1 MAGGST
7 LSTAGFTQTAGA
19 VDNAGAFVSSGPVT
33 YNGGTLSGHD
43 VVLYHTSLTLSPDL
57 SGTVAFGCVRS
68 TDTCPLLSNIPH
80 GLSLTINDA
89 SGYGVVVSASDGLT
103 VAGTFHLPAGITL
116 TLPPGGTVH
125 ITGTLHLPAGGTIN
139 ANLDNSGTIQLVGG
153 DLQVNGTTTNSGSI
167 SVAGGSTL
175 STVGFSQT
183 AGTTILQGSASN
195 LAGGGLVDIKGG
207 TLGGIGTVSGTVH
220 NGGTVSPGTSPG
232 RLTIAGTYTQ
242 LASGHLAIEVTGTAA
257 SSFDRLAVTETATLD
272 GTLAITTS
280 GFTPGPADTFA
291 FLTADSRSGTFAA
304 VTGTTISPSR
314 TYAIEYSAVGAGLH
328 VVVLPPTVSLTLPPF
343 TNSRTVT
350 ATFATTDLDDAGIVG
365 WCLSESE
372 SNPPPDAWKDTKPLS
387 FTLTA
392 GDGTRSIYAWV
403 RDGNGTVSA
412 SDEATT
418 VLDTVKPT
426 ASLTAPATSSTRAIA
441 VTVGGSDAGGSGVSA
456 YAIVEGTTAPGSGN
470 SAWKATAPTQFT
482 LSTGNG
488 DKTVSA
494 FTRDAAGNVSDCDT
508 KTVTLTVASVP
519 DASTGVTAEAGNAQ
533 VTVSWSAPA
542 HDGGSAITG
551 YTATSSP
558 GNRTCTTASALSCA
572 VIGLTNGTAYT
583 FTVTAANGVGTG
595 PASAA
600 SPAVVPTT
608 GSLTATLAATS
619 MGAAKNSPIPVDLG
633 WASGLAAPSIG
644 SWTLQERVGTGAW
657 TSVGLPSSTATKIT
671 VSLTPKI
678 AVSFRVRPTTT
689 AGAVGPWFTVATFTP
704 SSRQESAKTVSWK
717 GTGWKKVSSSA
728 AYGGT
733 LRDATAKNRT
743 ATTSFTGMSV
753 AWVSTLGKDR
763 GQAEIWLDGAKVATV
778 SLYKTTAAARQIVW
792 SASLASGGNHTL
804 MIKVLG
810 THATGSKGSRVDVD
824 GFLLLQ

>member
-1 MAGGST
+1 MRCLDRFVWRRRVGLAAALGLFGLLSVGLAGASGSDPCDTAWKAPVSGDWSDGSKWTGGVPDASKRACFTEAGSYVVSKTTSAGISAGSVYVGPLASVALSDVSGYGLGLTVADDFTNAGTLDLPHGISITLPPGGTVHNTGTLHLPASGTINANLDNSGIVQLVGGDLQVNGTTSNSDSISVAGGST
-7 LSTAGFTQTAGA
+7 LWTAGFSQTAGT
-19 VDNAGAFVSSGPVT
+19 VDNAGAFQSSGPVT

-418 VLDTVKPT
+418 
-426 ASLTAPATSSTRAIA
+426 AI
-441 VTVGGSDAGGSGVSA
+441 
-456 YAIVEGTTAPGSGN
+456 
-470 SAWKATAPTQFT
+470 
-482 LSTGNG
+482 
-488 DKTVSA
+488 
-494 FTRDAAGNVSDCDT
+494 RRR
-508 KTVTLTVASVP
+508 
-519 DASTGVTAEAGNAQ
+519 
-533 VTVSWSAPA
+533 
-542 HDGGSAITG
+542 
-551 YTATSSP
+551 SSP
-558 GNRTCTTASALSCA
+558 
-572 VIGLTNGTAYT
+572 
-583 FTVTAANGVGTG
+583 
-595 PASAA
+595 
-600 SPAVVPTT
+600 
-608 GSLTATLAATS
+608 
-619 MGAAKNSPIPVDLG
+619 
-633 WASGLAAPSIG
+633 
-644 SWTLQERVGTGAW
+644 
-657 TSVGLPSSTATKIT
+657 
-671 VSLTPKI
+671 
-678 AVSFRVRPTTT
+678 
-689 AGAVGPWFTVATFTP
+689 
-704 SSRQESAKTVSWK
+704 
-717 GTGWKKVSSSA
+717 SSSS
-728 AYGGT
+728 GRCEWRFQRRRPCVRSGT
-733 LRDATAKNRT
+733 R
-743 ATTSFTGMSV
+743 
-753 AWVSTLGKDR
+753 
-763 GQAEIWLDGAKVATV
+763 
-778 SLYKTTAAARQIVW
+778 
-792 SASLASGGNHTL
+792 
-804 MIKVLG
+804 
-810 THATGSKGSRVDVD
+810 
-824 GFLLLQ
+824 